1 LLLLARLLCSPPSND
16 DSAVMMSPVRIVSA
30 SASASACRSACRLH
44 SCARWPAALLTSTT
58 LPPVMSADH
67 SSNTLPHQARE
78 SGRVQTTAA
87 SPTLSRSN
95 ASCEMSSPP
104 TAILD
109 MQTALQVQQARTHL
123 IIPWLVHLAAACMIL
138 CLLAGARRTLLITL
152 PHCASLS
159 LTSQSRSRE
168 ESSSSSSCNDNFG
181 SQ

>member
-1 LLLLARLLCSPPSND
+1 
-16 DSAVMMSPVRIVSA
+16 
-30 SASASACRSACRLH
+30 
-44 SCARWPAALLTSTT
+44 
-58 LPPVMSADH
+58 MSADH
-67 SSNTLPHQARE
+67 SSNTLLLQASE

-87 SPTLSRSN
+87 SPTLLRSN

-138 CLLAGARRTLLITL
+138 CLLARARRTLLITL
-152 PHCASLS
+152 PHCASPL

-168 ESSSSSSCNDNFG
+168 EGSCCSSCNDNFG
-181 SQ
+181 CQCRRRECCAGTVKLVSINSIGSAECIALQPAKFLRSGHSPYDSSCTTLYERLYPGNTCG